1 MRVLWY
7 TYRDKMYVEENV
19 MDRQNGFFTADYRDG
34 RVYFDGKN
42 YAAGVFA
49 VHLLNQFYVNDT
61 AARLSVFCDN
71 VHYNILR
78 QLQRGYLTIWEF
90 EKTGENLLEL
100 IKTLPSLRPFDTI
113 DVPALK
119 QRIETLFTKETGER
133 ICKYFQ
139 MRSKVS
145 GLEQNYVA
153 TGRVMAYFD
162 DRLNEEGERLIS
174 EISSII
180 SFFDNLSNDI
190 LLSHKNLTK
199 FIKRLPEADR
209 FDEKH
214 LLPVALDV
222 FGSAPFSAKTEYISV
237 LKNKASS
244 GETIARRMYFDRY
257 YGFILTDF
265 FEGLHYGH
273 YPQRCGICG
282 KYFLM
287 QSARRQMYCSYGIAP
302 IEYRGKSIT
311 CRKYAAVI
319 HRKERAEGDPITNL
333 YDKRCAA
340 IRSEKSRGTITELF
354 AKTAKDLALEHK
366 QRAHN
371 DDMYAKKQ
379 YKSDMA
385 REKLYADTEKMMK

>member
-1 MRVLWY
+1 MNR
-7 TYRDKMYVEENV
+7 
-19 MDRQNGFFTADYRDG
+19 MDCFFTADYRDG

-49 VHLLNQFYVNDT
+49 VHLLNQYFINDT
-61 AARLSVFCDN
+61 AARLAVFCDA
-71 VHYNILR
+71 VHYNVLR
-78 QLQRGYLTIWEF
+78 QLRRGYLTVREL

-119 QRIETLFTKETGER
+119 ERIETLFTKAAGER
-133 ICKYFQ
+133 ICEYFQ
-139 MRSKVS
+139 MRSKIS
-145 GLEQNYVA
+145 GLEQDFVE
-153 TGRVMAYFD
+153 TGRVAAYYD

-180 SFFDNLSNDI
+180 SFFDSLSDDM
-190 LLSHKNLTK
+190 LLAHKNLTA
-199 FIKRLPEADR
+199 FIGRLPEAER
-209 FDEKH
+209 YDEKH
-214 LLPVALDV
+214 LLPIALEI
-222 FGSAPFSAKTEYISV
+222 FGAAPFPVTAEYIAV
-237 LKNKASS
+237 PKNKASP
-244 GETIARRMYFDRY
+244 GETAARRMYFDRY

-287 QSARRQMYCSYGIAP
+287 QSARRQTYCSYGIAP
-302 IEYRGKSIT
+302 VEYRGKPIS
-311 CRKYAAVI
+311 CRKYAAVL

-340 IRSEKSRGTITELF
+340 IRSEKSRGTITEEF
-354 AKTAKDLALEHK
+354 AKAAKDLALEHK

-371 DDMYAKKQ
+371 DDAYAKKQ
-379 YKSDMA
+379 YKADME
-385 REKLYADTEKMMK
+385 REKLYADTEIRMK